1 MNLGLPNG
9 LKLSSQWRVYTA
21 LKALNPDV
29 IHVHMIP
36 TLKYSALAIGLL
48 SFSKKVY
55 FSVHS
60 DLHNGY
66 DKGLLR
72 LYCNILGRW
81 GRFKLS
87 CLSEKTMLILRH
99 FIRAPLYVV

>member
-55 FSVHS
+55 FPYIVI
-60 DLHNGY
+60 
-66 DKGLLR
+66 
-72 LYCNILGRW
+72 CIMV
-81 GRFKLS
+81 
-87 CLSEKTMLILRH
+87 T
-99 FIRAPLYVV
+99 IRDC